1 MTLHLWSLD
10 VAGEADFDVDSLT
23 KEIEALSVKGGK
35 DSGEKKGGKQSTNEP
50 AEGSASRP
58 RGSKKSKAEAKQ
70 LARLLKVLHKL
81 RFFLAWVTRQQDGE
95 GGDVWKTLAEET
107 EAELQVLE
115 QQRSKVI
122 EKKGLESRAV
132 SQVAPKAAGPPAKVT
147 TKRVLIEELDSQP
160 A

>member
-1 MTLHLWSLD
+1 MTLHVWPLEL
-10 VAGEADFDVDSLT
+10 AGEADFDVDSLT
-23 KEIEALSVKGGK
+23 KEIEALSVKGDKGSGDK
-35 DSGEKKGGKQSTNEP
+35 KGEKQRSNQS
-50 AEGSASRP
+50 AEGSASQP

-122 EKKGLESRAV
+122 EKKALDSRSV
-132 SQVAPKAAGPPAKVT
+132 PQVAPKAAGPPVKAT